1 MCLQKEENSRVTIST
16 NSAKMALTSSVWG
29 DGGSKRLLKDILR
42 EREKQRNGVVAKV
55 DFES

>member
-1 MCLQKEENSRVTIST
+1 MTIST